1 MKAHPGR
8 ILTSAALVFLM
19 LLTVTPLIM
28 LLFLSTKDNLDILM
42 NIWGIPQAIK
52 WANYSGAFDAVRGSM
67 GNSLFIAALSI
78 AGSLTIA
85 ALSGYVFARHQF
97 PWKNFFYS
105 VFIGVMMIPGIVT
118 LVPMYSMVSRMHLTS
133 SYWGAILPYIAGLQL
148 FGILITRTYFETLP
162 GELFEAAKID
172 GGGELYL
179 FTRIALPLSV
189 PVLLTIAI
197 VSFIAVYGDYLWPL
211 LVLSDKQATLAI
223 AVVKLNAGGRS
234 DYGLTFAGYVIGS
247 IPTVIIVATGMK
259 YYLQGMVSGAIKG

>member
-1 MKAHPGR
+1 MANG
-8 ILTSAALVFLM
+8 ALVFLM
-19 LLTVTPLIM
+19 LLTVTPLVM
-28 LLFLSTKDNLDILM
+28 LIFLSTKDNLDILM
-42 NIWGIPQAIK
+42 NIWGIPKVIK
-52 WANYSGAFDAVRGSM
+52 WANYTSAFDAVKGSM
-67 GNSLFIAALSI
+67 GNSLFVAALSI

-85 ALSGYVFARHQF
+85 SLSGYVFARHQF
-97 PWKNFFYS
+97 PFKTLLYS

-118 LVPMYSMVSRMHLTS
+118 LVPMYSMISKMHLTS
-133 SYWGAILPYIAGLQL
+133 SFLGLILPYTAGLQL

-172 GGGELYL
+172 GGTEFYL
-179 FTRIALPLSV
+179 FARIALPLSV

-211 LVLSDKQATLAI
+211 LVLTDKQVTLAI

-247 IPTVIIVATGMK
+247 VPTVIIVATGMK